1 MKRITEEQI
10 EQTLHR
16 AEKIARRQTR
26 KKHNSRRMYLP
37 TRVFSRVKIVAPKA
51 LDLFNPENY
60 SMFIEFI
67 TLIRDCVNEGE
78 KIIIDFRNT
87 ESLKACA
94 VIVLYA
100 YIDLMQRQTSN
111 KNIITITK
119 CGSPRANNWFKI
131 CGMWELTSFQT
142 TNPHKLDTMAI
153 VSAVAG
159 KTKDN
164 KESVEAKNKIKSI
177 LKHIRDTIY
186 EGKIS
191 ASDGQKLYAALTE
204 SISNVGLHAY
214 SNEMFF
220 SEFIADVGKRWWILA
235 HKIEDQL
242 FLMVYD
248 MGEGIP
254 ITLVKKDFFSFI
266 AQAFNPKTDSDKI
279 YAAVQYGETR
289 MNSQK
294 HGKGLPDMKRYVV
307 DNPEGELHIFSGMG
321 RYSYIAEKNEE
332 QKFDLPYSVGGTLI
346 QWNVSLR
353 GAE

>member
-1 MKRITEEQI
+1 MKKLTDEQI
-10 EQTLHR
+10 EYSLIR
-16 AEKIARRQTR
+16 ARKLARREAR
-26 KKHNSRRMYLP
+26 KGLGTKRRYQPL
-37 TRVFSRVKIVAPKA
+37 RVFSRVRIPAPRV

-60 SMFIEFI
+60 KLFIEFI
-67 TLIRDCVNEGE
+67 TLVRDCVNDGE
-78 KIIIDFRNT
+78 KVLIDFRST
-87 ESLKACA
+87 DSLKACA

-100 YIDLMQRQTSN
+100 YIDFLQRLTHN
-111 KNIITITK
+111 KSIISITTCK
-119 CGSPRANNWFKI
+119 SPRANNWFKI
-131 CGMWELTSFQT
+131 CGIWSLTGFQEVDA
-142 TNPHKLDTMAI
+142 NKLNTMEI

-159 KTKDN
+159 GTN
-164 KESVEAKNKIKSI
+164 NAQQSTEAKQKIKNT
-177 LKHIRDTIY
+177 LKYIKDTIY

-191 ASDGQKLYAALTE
+191 ASEGMKLYAALTE

-214 SNEMFF
+214 SNEQ
-220 SEFIADVGKRWWILA
+220 EFAAFIEDIGKRWWILA
-235 HKIEDQL
+235 HKIEEQL

-254 ITLVKKDFFSFI
+254 VTLVRKDFFSII
-266 AQAFNPKTDSDKI
+266 AQIFNPQTDSDKI

-321 RYSYIAEKNEE
+321 RYSYSAEKNREE
-332 QKFDLPYSVGGTLI
+332 QFNLPYSIGGTLI

>member
-1 MKRITEEQI
+1 MKRVTEDQI

-16 AEKIARRQTR
+16 ADKIARRQTR
-26 KKHNSRRMYLP
+26 KKHGTRRSYTPM
-37 TRVFSRVKIVAPKA
+37 RVFSRIRIPAPAA
-51 LDLFNPENY
+51 LDLFKSENY
-60 SMFIEFI
+60 SKFIEFI
-67 TLIRDCVNEGE
+67 TLVRDFVNEGE
-78 KIIIDFRNT
+78 KVLLDFRNT

-100 YIDLMQRQTSN
+100 YIDLMQRQTNN
-111 KNIITITK
+111 KSVIAITK
-119 CGSPRANNWFKI
+119 CGTPRANNWFKL
-131 CGMWELTSFQT
+131 CGLWDLTSFQT
-142 TNPHKLDTMAI
+142 ISPHKLNTMAI
-153 VSAVAG
+153 ISAVAG

-164 KESVEAKNKIKSI
+164 KESAEARNKIKSI
-177 LKHIRDTIY
+177 LKYIRDTIY
-186 EGKIS
+186 DGKIS

-214 SNEMFF
+214 SNEDFF
-220 SEFIADVGKRWWILA
+220 SEFIDGVGKRWWILA

-254 ITLVKKDFFSFI
+254 ITLVKKDFFTFI

-321 RYSYIAEKNEE
+321 RYSYNAEKNEE